1 MTAQR
6 TGAAGLRRGFR
17 PGDRG
22 RATQGRARRHRDR
35 GDRNVETGETY
46 PAKHG
51 RTAFR
56 RNFRG
61 PWVWRDRTFDTKQLE
76 VYAVEEDGDW
86 LVITALVKFF

>member
-1 MTAQR
+1 MTLGVRIHLHATAR
-6 TGAAGLRRGFR
+6 LVERGATEAE
-17 PGDRG
+17 
-22 RATQGRARRHRDR
+22 AIAAI
-35 GDRNVETGETY
+35 ETGETF

-61 PWVWRDRTFDTKQLE
+61 PWVWRNRTFDTKQLE
-76 VYAVEEDGDW
+76 VYAVEENGDW